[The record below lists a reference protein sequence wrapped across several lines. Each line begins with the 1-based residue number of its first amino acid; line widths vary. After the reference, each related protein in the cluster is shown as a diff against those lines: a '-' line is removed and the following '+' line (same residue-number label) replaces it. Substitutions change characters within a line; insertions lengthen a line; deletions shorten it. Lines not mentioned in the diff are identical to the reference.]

1 MSLQDFPKSIGTV
14 VWNVLHNEIGKIH
27 ISAPA
32 NRVTP
37 IMKLSTYFHKRK
49 MACYINRQFGVLKR
63 ESRIKEP
70 NRQNCLRRNASNGAN
85 SDSYYP
91 NIIESTIVRKRRLP
105 ARENSAVCTFLLAN
119 YMIGLIVSVKVVSIT
134 LEE

>member
-27 ISAPA
+27 ISAPS

-49 MACYINRQFGVLKR
+49 KACYTNRQFGVLKM
-63 ESRIKEP
+63 ESGGEEN
-70 NRQNCLRRNASNGAN
+70 NRQNCLYSYTSNGAN

-91 NIIESTIVRKRRLP
+91 NIIGSTIVRERRLP
-105 ARENSAVCTFLLAN
+105 TRVNSALWTFLPTN
-119 YMIGLIVSVKVVSIT
+119 DMTGLIVSVKVVSIT